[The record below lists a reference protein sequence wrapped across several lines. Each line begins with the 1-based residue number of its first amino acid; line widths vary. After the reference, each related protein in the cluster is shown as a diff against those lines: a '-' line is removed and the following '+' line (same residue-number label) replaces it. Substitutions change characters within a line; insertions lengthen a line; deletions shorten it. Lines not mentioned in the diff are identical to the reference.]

1 MAGRLIKSGFL
12 LKNFNKT
19 GKRCTE
25 YCLILLK
32 KQRNHGNIIRTIA
45 VSALSFACRKKTAG
59 RFWSLPPGSIRHC
72 FKTIEWKKN

>member
-1 MAGRLIKSGFL
+1 LCDDGWFKIVSSL
-12 LKNFNKT
+12 LHGDLSNPVLFKKILSKT

-59 RFWSLPPGSIRHC
+59 GF
-72 FKTIEWKKN
+72 